1 MVVHINCY
9 NIEYRL
15 VTKKQT
21 KKKITP
27 KAILSGTVVKNQPAN
42 AGDTRDVGSVLGM
55 GKTPTREGNSNPLQH
70 SCLGNPMDQ
79 GAWQAIQSMG
89 LHRVGHNLATKQQT
103 HSQEIAII
111 YMLVIILPD
120 YVDMHIF

>member
-1 MVVHINCY
+1 
-9 NIEYRL
+9 
-15 VTKKQT
+15 
-21 KKKITP
+21 
-27 KAILSGTVVKNQPAN
+27 
-42 AGDTRDVGSVLGM
+42 M
-55 GKTPTREGNSNPLQH
+55 GKETEIRVSQVSLQEGIHLPMPETRVRSLGWGRSTGEGNGNSLQH

-111 YMLVIILPD
+111 YMWVIILPD